1 MPIVSPTNLIYVG
14 GPYDL
19 SFLQGLTK
27 KDVHLKKDAWTIC
40 DAIKIVIS

>member
-19 SFLQGLTK
+19 SFLHGFTK
-27 KDVHLKKDAWTIC
+27 KNVHFKK
-40 DAIKIVIS
+40 VRG